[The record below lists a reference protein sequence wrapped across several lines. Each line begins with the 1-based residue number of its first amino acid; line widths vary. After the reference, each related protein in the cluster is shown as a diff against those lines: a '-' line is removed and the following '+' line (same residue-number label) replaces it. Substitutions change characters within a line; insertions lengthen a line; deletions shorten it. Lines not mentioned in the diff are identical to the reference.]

1 MKQNFA
7 GSMSQPHRIPI
18 RATAGDSH
26 GSESGDEN
34 ESVRSLSS
42 ASAFYRYENGRR
54 YHTVRDG
61 EYWAPNDQLNSQHEK
76 IFHHLMLLTLNDKS
90 YPAPITNPKQA
101 IDLGTGTGIWAIDFA
116 EKSEEA
122 EVLGIALSIVS
133 GTL

>member
-1 MKQNFA
+1 
-7 GSMSQPHRIPI
+7 
-18 RATAGDSH
+18 
-26 GSESGDEN
+26 
-34 ESVRSLSS
+34 
-42 ASAFYRYENGRR
+42 
-54 YHTVRDG
+54 
-61 EYWAPNDQLNSQHEK
+61 
-76 IFHHLMLLTLNDKS
+76 MLLTLNDKS